1 MLLSCSQ
8 PPPAWTVLIS
18 SRAGRAPSRPSAQPA
33 NEATCGT
40 RLRFTSSERD
50 PFPFLILNVVVGIVF
65 QFRPARWNLLRRAA
79 ADANAIA
86 DETFTM
92 SHRMQADAAEL
103 RRRGAALPTN
113 LKPLPASQVA
123 IEYEMDRARDDGHE
137 L

>member
-1 MLLSCSQ
+1 ML
-8 PPPAWTVLIS
+8 PAS
-18 SRAGRAPSRPSAQPA
+18 PSLDCIDLLTRRPGPVPSKRPA
-33 NEATCGT
+33 ASEATCGT